1 MHSLS
6 LQALDKANP
15 FQLSTS
21 NFLVINLFKIL
32 RPDLT
37 ISANSA
43 NVPAIFTL
51 GFIEFVKYHVSFSI
65 VILIHL
71 CHNIKPVAEREKW
84 TGKFRVRG
92 FPSSVK
98 KPSCV
103 EYQCTCSSFR
113 LSAISFLSLPLQ
125 QSPVTLLFP
134 RCPPSLCSFPFAP
147 SLLVTCHRFFRAALL
162 WFFLPF
168 KFISIQTSGVFICTR
183 APAASLGWG
192 GGYCGDRKEE

>member
-15 FQLSTS
+15 FQLSTA
-21 NFLVINLFKIL
+21 NFLVINLFKIFQ
-32 RPDLT
+32 PDLT

-43 NVPAIFTL
+43 NALAIFTL
-51 GFIEFVKYHVSFSI
+51 GFIEFVKYHVLLSTVISI
-65 VILIHL
+65 RSWHK
-71 CHNIKPVAEREKW
+71 IKPEGERW

-98 KPSCV
+98 KLSCV
-103 EYQCTCSSFR
+103 EYQCICSSF
-113 LSAISFLSLPLQ
+113 LLPASSFLSLPLQ

-134 RCPPSLCSFPFAP
+134 RCPPSLRSFPCAP
-147 SLLVTCHRFFRAALL
+147 SLLVTCHRFLHAALL

-168 KFISIQTSGVFICTR
+168 KFTSIHTSGVFVCTHT
-183 APAASLGWG
+183 PAGLPWVGWG
-192 GGYCGDRKEE
+192 LPW